1 MNPLIR
7 AGGRGGPGNRAS
19 KGTRPISSNSVGRG
33 MAGMPSSAPSTPR
46 SIYESSLKRP
56 LRPVAGAPTQ
66 RPGNRPGNRPSAAGS
81 GSGGAARQ
89 GSSVAQPRPAAGGKV
104 VRGKTVVNGF
114 SAPGTERR
122 HRKVIRDSIQGVTKP
137 DIRRLARR
145 GGVKRI
151 SANIYPTVRIALK
164 IRLQTILREAIIRC
178 EYAGRNTV
186 SVHDVLYALQ
196 RQGTPIYGF
205 DPESF
210 APQSASAQARR
221 AAEEEDEDD

>member
-122 HRKVIRDSIQGVTKP
+122 HR
-137 DIRRLARR
+137 RLARR